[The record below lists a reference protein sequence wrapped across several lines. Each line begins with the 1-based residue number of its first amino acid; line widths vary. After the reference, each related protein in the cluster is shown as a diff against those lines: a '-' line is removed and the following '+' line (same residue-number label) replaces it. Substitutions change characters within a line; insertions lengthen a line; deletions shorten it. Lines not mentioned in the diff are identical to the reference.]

1 MYITELS
8 SGQTPPGNRKGSGK
22 ESSRSLP
29 RSFKLAPH
37 SGAALTYYDI
47 TKDKLYVA
55 KSIAL
60 ICQYPYVRVAQLFLD
75 NLFRYVNFGYIKFLR
90 LYLLLTQKYYN
101 K

>member
-8 SGQTPPGNRKGSGK
+8 SGQTPPGHRKSNGK

-37 SGAALTYYDI
+37 TGAALTYYDI

-60 ICQYPYVRVAQLFLD
+60 LCQYPFVRVAQMFLE
-75 NLFRYVNFGYIKFLR
+75 NLFRYV
-90 LYLLLTQKYYN
+90 
-101 K
+101 

>member
-8 SGQTPPGNRKGSGK
+8 SGQTPPGHRKATGK

-37 SGAALTYYDI
+37 TGAALNYYEI
-47 TKDKLYVA
+47 AKDKLYVA

-60 ICQYPYVRVAQLFLD
+60 ICQYPYVRVSQMFLE
-75 NLFRYVNFGYIKFLR
+75 NLFR
-90 LYLLLTQKYYN
+90 
-101 K
+101 

>member
-8 SGQTPPGNRKGSGK
+8 SGQTPPGHRKNSGK

-29 RSFKLAPH
+29 RSFKLTPH
-37 SGAALTYYDI
+37 TGSALTYYDI

-60 ICQYPYVRVAQLFLD
+60 ICQYPFIRVAQLFLE
-75 NLFRYVNFGYIKFLR
+75 NLFR
-90 LYLLLTQKYYN
+90 
-101 K
+101 